1 MMVKKENGL
10 TVTVR
15 NASGT
20 RTRYPDG
27 RVVGDH
33 ITVSAERHAIALE
46 GINRLRREASLREE
60 QEKK

>member
-1 MMVKKENGL
+1 MGKKKENGL

-27 RVVGDH
+27 RVEGDH

-46 GINRLRREASLREE
+46 GINRLRREVAL
-60 QEKK
+60 KKDSEAM